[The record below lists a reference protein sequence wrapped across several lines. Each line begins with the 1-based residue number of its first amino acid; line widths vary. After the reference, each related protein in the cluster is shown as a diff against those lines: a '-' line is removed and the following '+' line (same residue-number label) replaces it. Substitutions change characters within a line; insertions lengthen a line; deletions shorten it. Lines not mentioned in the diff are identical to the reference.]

1 MRQGMK
7 TVGARIKYLRE
18 KYGITQEDI
27 AKEFYL
33 AGGSSVVCKY
43 EQDKR
48 DLPLDLVVAY
58 SRKFDVSTDWILKG
72 A

>member
-1 MRQGMK
+1 MNKSMK
-7 TVGARIKYLRE
+7 TIGERIKYLRE
-18 KYGITQEDI
+18 KCGISQDDI
-27 AKEFYL
+27 AREFFL

-48 DLPLDLVVAY
+48 DLPLDVVIAY
-58 SRKFDVSTDWILKG
+58 SKKFGVTTDWILKG

>member
-1 MRQGMK
+1 MNGSMK
-7 TVGARIKYLRE
+7 TIGERIKYLRE
-18 KYGITQEDI
+18 KYGISQDDI
-27 AKEFYL
+27 AREFFL

-48 DLPLDLVVAY
+48 DLPLDVVVAY
-58 SRKFDVSTDWILKG
+58 SQKFGVSTDWILKG

>member
-1 MRQGMK
+1 MNKSMK
-7 TVGARIKYLRE
+7 TIGERIKYLRE
-18 KYGITQEDI
+18 KYGISQDDI
-27 AKEFYL
+27 AREFFL

-48 DLPLDLVVAY
+48 DLPLDVVIAY
-58 SRKFDVSTDWILKG
+58 SKKFGVTTDWILKG